1 MSPELSSDGQ
11 LIASIRRFGIGSRM
25 DVSIQTAGGGI
36 PSQFTFDSFMV
47 FRPVWAADDSRIAF
61 GEIRDG
67 VSTLVEKSL
76 GADGTSRRLLADTS
90 GDIAPGDW
98 SQNGRR
104 EISSRREIGPR
115 TDFSPSCVLR
125 SALRISGCCPPTVTK
140 SHSQPLSPNTATSS
154 PSFLQTGSF
163 SPTRRTTTDVTMC
176 TSFPFGPRAQGAEF
190 RPMVAER
197 HDGEAMGRSSSIRA
211 LTER

>member
-1 MSPELSSDGQ
+1 MGSSSPVSGGLELEVAWTFPSKPLAVASPASSRSTHSWCFG
-11 LIASIRRFGIGSRM
+11 LFGRPTILASLSARSETVYR
-25 DVSIQTAGGGI
+25 
-36 PSQFTFDSFMV
+36 
-47 FRPVWAADDSRIAF
+47 
-61 GEIRDG
+61 
-67 VSTLVEKSL
+67 LSL
-76 GADGTSRRLLADTS
+76 KRVLGRTGRADGCWP
-90 GDIAPGDW
+90 I
-98 SQNGRR
+98 RR